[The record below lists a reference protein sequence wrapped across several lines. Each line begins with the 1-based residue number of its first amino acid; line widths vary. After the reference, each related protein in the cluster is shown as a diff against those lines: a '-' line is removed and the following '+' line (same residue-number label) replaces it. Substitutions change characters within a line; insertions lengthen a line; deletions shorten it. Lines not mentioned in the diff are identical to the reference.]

1 MRVDYVLGTSDG
13 GTQRHVRMLADGLA
27 ARGVTVGV
35 YGPAATWTAVGPDPA
50 AAPSAQTRAGAAGD
64 ASAGT
69 PAGEARDV
77 SAGTPAGVAGEVS
90 AGRPA
95 GVAGEVSAGR
105 PSGAAGEV
113 SAETPGHPGPP
124 RFAAVEIADRPRPS
138 RDLAAIRRLRAL
150 LAGSRPEVVHAH
162 GLRAGA
168 LAALAVGGAAGRAGS
183 DRAGSD
189 RAGSDRADSGR
200 ASSGRAGAGRQGAG
214 RGRPRPALVVTVHN
228 APPASG
234 PAAAVYQVL
243 ERLVARRADT
253 VLCVSGDLEAR
264 MRRLGARRVAR
275 ALVPAPPASAG
286 VSAETLAGLRA
297 EFGLPSDP
305 AATPLVLTVA
315 RLAPQKGLGTLIEAA
330 AGWRDRDPAPLLLI
344 AGSGPLLADLTRSA
358 ETGGAQARFL
368 GRRDDVPALLAAADV
383 VVLPSAWEGQPLI
396 VQETLRAGR
405 PLVASRTG
413 GIPDLTGEDCALLVP
428 PGDPRA
434 LSAAVRSVL
443 DDPALAKRLSEAAFQ
458 RSQSLPS
465 EQDALG
471 AAMAEYCRLAPLA
484 PQ

>member
-1 MRVDYVLGTSDG
+1 MRVGYVLGTSDG
-13 GTQRHVRMLADGLA
+13 GTRRHVRMLADGLA
-27 ARGVTVGV
+27 ARGVTVSV
-35 YGPAATWTAVGPDPA
+35 YGPAATWTAACPDPA
-50 AAPSAQTRAGAAGD
+50 AAPSAQTRAG
-64 ASAGT
+64 
-69 PAGEARDV
+69 
-77 SAGTPAGVAGEVS
+77 VAGEVC
-90 AGRPA
+90 A
-95 GVAGEVSAGR
+95 ET
-105 PSGAAGEV
+105 PSGAGGDVAAGTPSEV
-113 SAETPGHPGPP
+113 TGGAPAEVAGHLGPP
-124 RFAAVEIADRPRPS
+124 RFAAVEIADRPRPA
-138 RDLAAIRRLRAL
+138 RDLAAIRRLRTL
-150 LAGSRPEVVHAH
+150 LAGSRPDVVHAH

-183 DRAGSD
+183 GRAGSG
-189 RAGSDRADSGR
+189 RASSGR
-200 ASSGRAGAGRQGAG
+200 ASSGRAGAGRQ
-214 RGRPRPALVVTVHN
+214 RGRRGRARPALVVTVHN

-264 MRRLGARRVAR
+264 MRRLGAGRVAR
-275 ALVPAPPASAG
+275 ALVPAPPAPVASAAPAG

-297 EFGLPSDP
+297 EFGLSADP
-305 AATPLVLTVA
+305 VAAPVVLAVA

-358 ETGGAQARFL
+358 EAGGVPVRFL
-368 GRRDDVPALLAAADV
+368 GRRDDVPALLASADV

-413 GIPDLTGEDCALLVP
+413 GIPDLTGEDSALLVP

-434 LSAAVRSVL
+434 LSAAVLSVL

-458 RSQSLPS
+458 RSRSLPS
-465 EQDALG
+465 EQDALD

-484 PQ
+484 SQEGQSHGQHRPSGAT